1 MMPGIPELI
10 VILAILMLLFGAK
23 KLPELARSLG
33 TSAKEIRKGFR
44 DDTDEKKR
52 VKRSRKSP
60 RLDLVTGQD
69 ETTTLGQHL
78 AELQNR
84 LFAVAVC
91 FLLFS
96 VLAYPFFD
104 KIVSFLISP
113 LGQDHKL
120 VYLTPGGAFG
130 IIIQAC
136 MYIGFVVVLPLI
148 IYNLYRFIM
157 PIVNQVTMRRAIGFT
172 IASFVLAVAGMAFA
186 YYISLPAA
194 LYFLT
199 GFELYHIDPMLT
211 IDSYFGFIM
220 MYMLVGAV
228 LFQIPLIMLLINSI
242 RPLGPRQLMSYQDK
256 IISGSFIIAA
266 IISPTPDVINQTL
279 LASPM
284 IVMYQAGVILVWLK
298 NRNKSTTV
306 KRNRQSLD
314 DIVIPI
320 PPAKDILAIQPKAIS
335 QTRSVDKSVRRSVDG
350 FSA

>member
-130 IIIQAC
+130 FIIQAC

-194 LYFLT
+194 LYCLT

-242 RPLGPRQLMSYQDK
+242 KPLGPRQLMSYQDK
-256 IISGSFIIAA
+256 IILGSFIIAA